1 MFMTKMV
8 FVAEP
13 KTPTTNK
20 ETGCAFPS
28 LIYLAICKRNK
39 ERPQLKSAELAQLKE
54 PSNYRDRYRSR
65 E

>member
-13 KTPTTNK
+13 KTPATNK

-39 ERPQLKSAELAQLKE
+39 ERPQLKSAE
-54 PSNYRDRYRSR
+54 
-65 E
+65 